1 MQLVVNGESKD
12 YNINDLQ
19 SLLDHLDIKAETVVV
34 EKNGQIIARKTNCQ
48 LADGDKLEI
57 VRFVGGG

>member
-1 MQLVVNGESKD
+1 MKLIVNGEEKETESCGLK
-12 YNINDLQ
+12 
-19 SLLDHLDIKAETVVV
+19 SFLDELKVDSGTIVV
-34 EKNGQIIARKTNCQ
+34 EHNGDIIPRGTDRA

>member
-1 MQLVVNGESKD
+1 M
-12 YNINDLQ
+12 
-19 SLLDHLDIKAETVVV
+19 LDHLDIKAETVVV